1 MFALANYLKDISSA
15 ISNRSTIKH
24 YISATVTCHKD
35 MTKDT
40 ATVTRCHSAT
50 VDDISTAESRRSAR
64 TVSVSSSANT
74 SEMVVSKIST
84 TARSL
89 SFANVM
95 TSAAD
100 LSSSQRSTLAS
111 EFPQQ
116 PNWEFVT
123 SQLANKMI
131 EI

>member
-1 MFALANYLKDISSA
+1 MYITIIKKKFVIQMFALVNYLKDISTA

-24 YISATVTCHKD
+24 YISATVTYHKD

-50 VDDISTAESRRSAR
+50 VDDISTTESRRSAR
-64 TVSVSSSANT
+64 KVSVSPSANT
-74 SEMVVSKIST
+74 SEMVVSNIST

-89 SFANVM
+89 TFANVM
-95 TSAAD
+95 TSAAG
-100 LSSSQRSTLAS
+100 LSSSQGSTLAS

-116 PNWEFVT
+116 PN
-123 SQLANKMI
+123 
-131 EI
+131 